1 MVVVVVVEEE
11 EVEEEEGMDGGAG
24 EGLAVGISSTSGILQ
39 KEVKL
44 KERGS
49 NSPQFAGRL

>member
-1 MVVVVVVEEE
+1 MVVVVVEEE
-11 EVEEEEGMDGGAG
+11 EVEEEKGMDGGAG